1 MTEGELLRQDFTRDV
16 PALSVDD
23 LLRFQL
29 DYPYFQA
36 VRFLYLKKLQHVFP
50 ERYVNALHENVIYAG
65 DRKSLFYQLEGARQI
80 WSRLY
85 PETEKENAERP
96 NAFDLIDSY
105 LESHASEL
113 SSKEMIY
120 ANLPESGAIYRID
133 TDISTENP
141 AQKENETVAGKS
153 EKSSFDLID
162 AFLEKSPEEKT
173 IAPASLQPDIPSPQN
188 INEPDEDIPEDEFLT
203 ESLAKIYIKQRRYAK
218 ALEIIR
224 KLSLKYPEKN
234 IYFADQI
241 RFLEKLI
248 INIKTE

>member
-65 DRKSLFYQLEGARQI
+65 DRKSLFYQLEGGPSDMEPVI
-80 WSRLY
+80 SRNRKKKTPKGQMHSTLSIPISNHMRANYHRKKWFMPIY
-85 PETEKENAERP
+85 PKAGQYT
-96 NAFDLIDSY
+96 
-105 LESHASEL
+105 ASIR
-113 SSKEMIY
+113 KFHWK
-120 ANLPESGAIYRID
+120 SGA
-133 TDISTENP
+133 
-141 AQKENETVAGKS
+141 KENETVAGKS

>member
-1 MTEGELLRQDFTRDV
+1 MTEGELLRQDFVHDV
-16 PALSVDD
+16 PALAVDD

-85 PETEKENAERP
+85 PETEKESTERP

-120 ANLPESGAIYRID
+120 TDLPDNGSIYRID
-133 TDISTENP
+133 TETLVENP
-141 AQKENETVAGKS
+141 VQKENETVSGKS
-153 EKSSFDLID
+153 GESSFDLID

-173 IAPASLQPDIPSPQN
+173 IAPASLQPDIPSPQKSH
-188 INEPDEDIPEDEFLT
+188 EPDVDT
-203 ESLAKIYIKQRRYAK
+203 Q
-218 ALEIIR
+218 
-224 KLSLKYPEKN
+224 
-234 IYFADQI
+234 
-241 RFLEKLI
+241 
-248 INIKTE
+248 

>member
-85 PETEKENAERP
+85 PETEKESAERP
-96 NAFDLIDSY
+96 NAFDLIDFY

-120 ANLPESGAIYRID
+120 ADLPESGAIY
-133 TDISTENP
+133 
-141 AQKENETVAGKS
+141 
-153 EKSSFDLID
+153 
-162 AFLEKSPEEKT
+162 
-173 IAPASLQPDIPSPQN
+173 
-188 INEPDEDIPEDEFLT
+188 
-203 ESLAKIYIKQRRYAK
+203 
-218 ALEIIR
+218 
-224 KLSLKYPEKN
+224 LSL
-234 IYFADQI
+234 IHI
-241 RFLEKLI
+241 
-248 INIKTE
+248 

>member
-1 MTEGELLRQDFTRDV
+1 MTEGELLRQDFDREI
-16 PALSVDD
+16 PALAVDE
-23 LLRFQL
+23 LLRLQL

-36 VRFLYLKKLQHVFP
+36 ARFLYLKKLQHTFP
-50 ERYVNALHENVIYAG
+50 ERYDQALHENVIYAG
-65 DRKSLFYQLEGARQI
+65 DRKSLFYRLEGARQA

-85 PETEKENAERP
+85 PAAEETESKKP
-96 NAFDLIDSY
+96 DAFDLIDSY
-105 LESHASEL
+105 LEAHAAEL
-113 SSKEMIY
+113 STKEPLDGT
-120 ANLPESGAIYRID
+120 LPAGEIPYRIEELAPAESPVEKD
-133 TDISTENP
+133 ATPEAAKGDSTF
-141 AQKENETVAGKS
+141 G
-153 EKSSFDLID
+153 LID
-162 AFLEKSPEEKT
+162 AFLEKSPQEKALPPTPSTEEPSLSAVKESEEE
-173 IAPASLQPDIPSPQN
+173 PA
-188 INEPDEDIPEDEFLT
+188 EDEFLT

>member
-1 MTEGELLRQDFTRDV
+1 MTEGELLRQDFVRDV
-16 PALSVDD
+16 PALAVDD

-85 PETEKENAERP
+85 PETEKENTERP

-120 ANLPESGAIYRID
+120 TDLPDNGTIYRID
-133 TDISTENP
+133 TETLVENP
-141 AQKENETVAGKS
+141 VQKENKTVSGKS
-153 EKSSFDLID
+153 GESSFELID

-188 INEPDEDIPEDEFLT
+188 SHEPEEDTQED
-203 ESLAKIYIKQRRYAK
+203 
-218 ALEIIR
+218 
-224 KLSLKYPEKN
+224 
-234 IYFADQI
+234 
-241 RFLEKLI
+241 
-248 INIKTE
+248 

>member
-120 ANLPESGAIYRID
+120 ADLPESGAIYRIN
-133 TDISTENP
+133 TEISTENP
-141 AQKENETVAGKS
+141 AQKAKNPLST
-153 EKSSFDLID
+153 SSMLFSKNLPKRKLLRRPPFNRI
-162 AFLEKSPEEKT
+162 SPLPKT
-173 IAPASLQPDIPSPQN
+173 SMNQM
-188 INEPDEDIPEDEFLT
+188 
-203 ESLAKIYIKQRRYAK
+203 KIY
-218 ALEIIR
+218 R
-224 KLSLKYPEKN
+224 KMSS
-234 IYFADQI
+234 
-241 RFLEKLI
+241 
-248 INIKTE
+248 

>member
-36 VRFLYLKKLQHVFP
+36 VRFLFQKNLQHDIP

-85 PETEKENAERP
+85 SETEKENAERP

-120 ANLPESGAIYRID
+120 ADLPESGAIYRID
-133 TDISTENP
+133 TEISTENP
-141 AQKENETVAGKS
+141 AQKEYETVAGKS

-162 AFLEKSPEEKT
+162 AFL
-173 IAPASLQPDIPSPQN
+173 
-188 INEPDEDIPEDEFLT
+188 
-203 ESLAKIYIKQRRYAK
+203 
-218 ALEIIR
+218 
-224 KLSLKYPEKN
+224 
-234 IYFADQI
+234 
-241 RFLEKLI
+241 
-248 INIKTE
+248 